1 VNSWCLDGRGALW
14 RDSLPVSPRL
24 VFTSRVVVLT
34 EVLLVATAATMLLA
48 MLRAGAPTAAQAT
61 AIVCVPVVV
70 AVQVVATALH
80 WSTHRPFAVDMRS
93 ARATPA
99 PPLVM
104 VGYSS
109 RLALST
115 TVVGLVFGLS
125 GRTNWESSVALAVPL
140 LAISVFRMSRTATAW
155 ADPQVRAR
163 VVATVA
169 S

>member
-1 VNSWCLDGRGALW
+1 VVLGAL
-14 RDSLPVSPRL
+14 
-24 VFTSRVVVLT
+24 
-34 EVLLVATAATMLLA
+34 EVAF
-48 MLRAGAPTAAQAT
+48 RAGVLKMAEGEG
-61 AIVCVPVVV
+61 
-70 AVQVVATALH
+70 
-80 WSTHRPFAVDMRS
+80 RS
-93 ARATPA
+93 GGE